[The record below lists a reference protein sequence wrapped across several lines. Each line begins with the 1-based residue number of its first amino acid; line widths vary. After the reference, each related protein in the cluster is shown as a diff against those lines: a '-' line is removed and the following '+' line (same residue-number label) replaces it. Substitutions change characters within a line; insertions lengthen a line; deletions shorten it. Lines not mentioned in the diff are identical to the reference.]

1 LQQRVEAQRALVT
14 EIAIEEAITL
24 PSHLRVLATL
34 RDEARAVG
42 QYGAAIAAEKNRG
55 LAMGYYIDRHETRHP
70 GDFKRDTAELKRQ
83 FEERLASVAT
93 RQALEKAA
101 NKVA

>member
-1 LQQRVEAQRALVT
+1 
-14 EIAIEEAITL
+14 
-24 PSHLRVLATL
+24 
-34 RDEARAVG
+34 
-42 QYGAAIAAEKNRG
+42 
-55 LAMGYYIDRHETRHP
+55 MGYYIDRHETGHP

-83 FEERLASVAT
+83 MEERLVAIAT